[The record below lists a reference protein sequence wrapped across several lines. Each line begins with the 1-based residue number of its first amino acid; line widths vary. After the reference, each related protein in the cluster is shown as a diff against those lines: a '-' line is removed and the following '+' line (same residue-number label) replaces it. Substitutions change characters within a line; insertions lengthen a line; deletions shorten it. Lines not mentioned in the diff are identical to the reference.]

1 MQKNRALRATVIIIF
16 GWVGLRTSFL
26 LMSSNAE
33 ISAPVTGSPVRQSE
47 ATLPI
52 AAAVVDS
59 SAIIAPE
66 MAQNAVRT
74 NKIQPDIAKSEMLV
88 VVTETSKQIIQESFA
103 ALLSE
108 SARTVTPSQTFLPM
122 PPRLADDTPYS
133 APFSRRFPN
142 LSISAWAI
150 LKPAGSGLNLATN
163 GQLGASQAGVR
174 VQQPLL
180 QIGQRLPIA
189 FNLRVSA
196 PLDQKLGREAG
207 IGLGTRP
214 VKQVPVELILERRV
228 ALDRGGRNAF
238 AVIAAGGF
246 NDKRLVSKVSLSG
259 YAQTGIVGFARGDSF
274 VDGALQIE
282 RALLNQNHTELRLG
296 AGFWGAAQPGVAR
309 IDVGPILAVKQRLGP
324 ASLRISAEYRWRVA
338 GQARPASGPALSIG
352 TDF

>member
-1 MQKNRALRATVIIIF
+1 MQSNRSLRATAIIIC

-26 LMSSNAE
+26 LMSSDAE
-33 ISAPVTGSPVRQSE
+33 ISKPVTGASVHQSK
-47 ATLPI
+47 APLPI
-52 AAAVVDS
+52 TTAVVDS
-59 SAIIAPE
+59 GAIAPSE
-66 MAQNAVRT
+66 MARSAVRT
-74 NKIQPDIAKSEMLV
+74 NKIKSSITKSDALV
-88 VVTETSKQIIQESFA
+88 VATETNMQIVQA
-103 ALLSE
+103 PVAGLLSE
-108 SARTVTPSQTFLPM
+108 SGRTATPSQTSLPT
-122 PPRLADDTPYS
+122 PPRSPDVSPGS
-133 APFSRRFPN
+133 ARFSN

-150 LKPAGSGLNLATN
+150 LRPAGAGLNLATN
-163 GQLGASQAGVR
+163 GQLGASQAGIR

-180 QIGQRLPIA
+180 HIGRRLPIA

-214 VKQVPVELILERRV
+214 VKQLPVELILERRV

-246 NDKRLVSKVSLSG
+246 NDKRLVNKMSLSG
-259 YAQTGIVGFARGDSF
+259 YAQTGIVGFTRGDRF

-282 RALLNQNHTELRLG
+282 RALLDRNDTGLRLG
-296 AGFWGAAQPGVAR
+296 AGIWGAAQPSVTR
-309 IDVGPILAVKQRLGP
+309 IDVGPILTVKQRLGT
-324 ASLRISAEYRWRVA
+324 ANLRISAEYRWRVA

>member
-1 MQKNRALRATVIIIF
+1 MQRNRALRATMIIIF

-33 ISAPVTGSPVRQSE
+33 ISAPVTGALVRQSE
-47 ATLPI
+47 ATLPV
-52 AAAVVDS
+52 AAAVFDS
-59 SAIIAPE
+59 RAIIPAE
-66 MAQNAVRT
+66 MAQSAVRT
-74 NKIQPDIAKSEMLV
+74 SKIKPNKTKSDALV
-88 VVTETSKQIIQESFA
+88 VATETIKQIVHAPVA
-103 ALLSE
+103 ALLPE
-108 SARTVTPSQTFLPM
+108 SARTGTPSQTSLPM
-122 PPRLADDTPYS
+122 PPLSPDASPGS
-133 APFSRRFPN
+133 ALHSRRFPN
-142 LSISAWAI
+142 LTISAWAI
-150 LKPAGSGLNLATN
+150 LRPAGSGLNLATN
-163 GQLGASQAGVR
+163 GQLGASQAGIR
-174 VQQPLL
+174 VQQQLL
-180 QIGQRLPIA
+180 HIGQRLPIA

-207 IGLGTRP
+207 FGLGTRP

-259 YAQTGIVGFARGDSF
+259 YAQTGIVGFARGDGF

-282 RALLNQNHTELRLG
+282 RALLERSHTGLRLG
-296 AGFWGAAQPGVAR
+296 AGIWGAAQPSVAR
-309 IDVGPILAVKQRLGP
+309 IDIGPILAVKQRLGP

>member
-1 MQKNRALRATVIIIF
+1 MQRNRALRATVFIIF

-33 ISAPVTGSPVRQSE
+33 ISEPITRALVRQSE

-59 SAIIAPE
+59 RAIIPAE
-66 MAQNAVRT
+66 MAQTAVRT
-74 NKIQPDIAKSEMLV
+74 KKIQPNRTKADALV
-88 VVTETSKQIIQESFA
+88 VATETNTQIGQA
-103 ALLSE
+103 PVTALFSE
-108 SARTVTPSQTFLPM
+108 AARTGTPSQTSLPSL
-122 PPRLADDTPYS
+122 PRSPDA
-133 APFSRRFPN
+133 APGSILHPRRFPN

-150 LKPAGSGLNLATN
+150 LRPAGSGLNLATN
-163 GQLGASQAGVR
+163 GQLGASQAGIR

-207 IGLGTRP
+207 FGLATRP
-214 VKQVPVELILERRV
+214 VKQVPVELILERRL

-259 YAQTGIVGFARGDSF
+259 YAQTGIVGFARGDGF
-274 VDGALQIE
+274 VDAALQIE
-282 RALLNQNHTELRLG
+282 QALLERGHTGLRLG
-296 AGFWGAAQPGVAR
+296 AGIWGAAQPSVAR
-309 IDVGPILAVKQRLGP
+309 IDVGPILAVKQRIGP
-324 ASLRISAEYRWRVA
+324 ASLRISAEYRLRVA

>member
-1 MQKNRALRATVIIIF
+1 MQRNRALRATAIIIF

-33 ISAPVTGSPVRQSE
+33 ISAPATRSPARQSE
-47 ATLPI
+47 ATFPI
-52 AAAVVDS
+52 TAAAVDNRT
-59 SAIIAPE
+59 IIRPA
-66 MAQNAVRT
+66 MAQSTVRT
-74 NKIQPDIAKSEMLV
+74 NKIHPNKTISDVLV
-88 VVTETSKQIIQESFA
+88 VVTETRKQIVQKSVA

-108 SARTVTPSQTFLPM
+108 SARTGTPSQTSLPL
-122 PPRLADDTPYS
+122 PPRSPDASSDS
-133 APFSRRFPN
+133 APHSRRFLN
-142 LSISAWAI
+142 LNISAWAI
-150 LKPAGSGLNLATN
+150 LRPAGSGLNLATN

-174 VQQPLL
+174 VQQPLFRIS
-180 QIGQRLPIA
+180 QQLPIA

-207 IGLGTRP
+207 FGLGTRP

-246 NDKRLVSKVSLSG
+246 NDKPLVSKVSLSG
-259 YAQTGIVGFARGDSF
+259 YAQTGIVGFARGDGF

-282 RALLNQNHTELRLG
+282 RALLDRNHTGLRLG

-309 IDVGPILAVKQRLGP
+309 VDVGPILAVKQRLG
-324 ASLRISAEYRWRVA
+324 AANLRISAEYRWRVA

>member
-1 MQKNRALRATVIIIF
+1 MQRNRALRATAIIIF

-26 LMSSNAE
+26 LMSSNVE
-33 ISAPVTGSPVRQSE
+33 ISAPVTGALVRQS
-47 ATLPI
+47 AAILPI
-52 AAAVVDS
+52 APTVVDS
-59 SAIIAPE
+59 RAIIPPE
-66 MAQNAVRT
+66 IAQSTMRT
-74 NKIQPDIAKSEMLV
+74 DKIQPDKTKSDMLV
-88 VVTETSKQIIQESFA
+88 VVTETHKQIVQEFVA
-103 ALLSE
+103 AQQPI
-108 SARTVTPSQTFLPM
+108 SARTGTPSQTSLPM
-122 PPRLADDTPYS
+122 PSRSPDASPGSVLH
-133 APFSRRFPN
+133 SRRFPN

-150 LKPAGSGLNLATN
+150 FRPAGSGLNLATN

-180 QIGQRLPIA
+180 HIGPRLPIA

-207 IGLGTRP
+207 IGLATRP

-246 NDKRLVSKVSLSG
+246 NDKRLVNKVSLSG
-259 YAQTGIVGFARGDSF
+259 YAQTGIVGFVRGDGF